1 MNRAGALSQ
10 LPSPGSV
17 QAARLAFAVPVID
30 GGARLASDGSPK
42 LPWQH
47 HAIPLRVRGLAM
59 IKTHEREKLIN
70 AIVFFAAN
78 TGHCGKIKL
87 IRLSSVAPGVT

>member
-1 MNRAGALSQ
+1 
-10 LPSPGSV
+10 
-17 QAARLAFAVPVID
+17 
-30 GGARLASDGSPK
+30 
-42 LPWQH
+42 
-47 HAIPLRVRGLAM
+47 M

-70 AIVFFAAN
+70 TIVFFAAN